1 MRNMDLKHI
10 VKKQKTANNVM
21 HKIPQVAISDS
32 RRLNIDQDSLLR
44 QRDDRGSFTATV
56 FLSHRIPACVVFDRA

>member
-10 VKKQKTANNVM
+10 VKKQN
-21 HKIPQVAISDS
+21 

-56 FLSHRIPACVVFDRA
+56 FLSHRIPACGVFDRA